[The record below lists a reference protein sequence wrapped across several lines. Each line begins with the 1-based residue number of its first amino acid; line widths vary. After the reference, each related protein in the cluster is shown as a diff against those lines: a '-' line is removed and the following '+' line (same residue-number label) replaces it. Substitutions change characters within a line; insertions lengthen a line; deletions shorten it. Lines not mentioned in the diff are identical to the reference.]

1 MKKNF
6 LPSVFIYTEET
17 EETKP
22 SKAKPRK
29 NEFAIREIKHSQNL
43 ILSKI
48 YSIKRSYLSHPEDRH
63 FFSGPMKLGHVL
75 NGHRAV
81 KTFV

>member
-63 FFSGPMKLGHVL
+63 FFRINEMSFRISRIGNTDH
-75 NGHRAV
+75 
-81 KTFV
+81 F